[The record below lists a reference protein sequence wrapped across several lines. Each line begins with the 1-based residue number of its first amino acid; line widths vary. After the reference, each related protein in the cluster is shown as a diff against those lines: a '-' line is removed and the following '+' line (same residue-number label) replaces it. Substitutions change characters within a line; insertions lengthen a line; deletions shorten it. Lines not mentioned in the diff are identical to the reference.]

1 MLALGLLSP
10 GRRAYPRTGLLFYAK
25 APGLTDTIGL
35 LIVSGTWPNCT
46 VQAIPGGPLESFG
59 PFADSAIVNFAT
71 LPKVIDSRFF
81 WGARGYAFY
90 STTQRI
96 SVVKRILSY
105 LNSDAFVDYIYVG
118 PDQLFVGGEPVAA
131 IFGVSL

>member
-1 MLALGLLSP
+1 MQLNMGLMRSGGLNL
-10 GRRAYPRTGLLFYAK
+10 PRTGLLSYAK
-25 APGLTDTIGL
+25 TPGLVDTIGL
-35 LIVSGTWPNCT
+35 LVISGTCPECT

-96 SVVKRILSY
+96 SVVKRVLIY
-105 LNSDAFVDYIYVG
+105 LNSDAFVDLNGDPTPLTYMTPLNYTTV
-118 PDQLFVGGEPVAA
+118 LT
-131 IFGVSL
+131 